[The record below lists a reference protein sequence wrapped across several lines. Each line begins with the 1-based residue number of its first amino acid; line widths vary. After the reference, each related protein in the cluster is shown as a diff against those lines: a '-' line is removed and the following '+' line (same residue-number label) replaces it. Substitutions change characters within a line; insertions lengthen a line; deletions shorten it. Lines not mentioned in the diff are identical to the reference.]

1 MQERMPG
8 WKWVSCSV
16 LLVGGCGTIPEF
28 IVDAA
33 WSSAKETIEQ
43 SVHDKVGDLLDFDN
57 PLLTFGGEFD
67 LNDLL
72 DSEDALPPFDDVGDN
87 EDEMDGE
94 EPELEEDGQDT
105 EQGGG
110 RR

>member
-1 MQERMPG
+1 MQVKTAG

-16 LLVGGCGTIPEF
+16 LLVGGCGAIPEF

-33 WSSAKETIEQ
+33 WASAKETIEQ
-43 SVHDKVGDLLDFDN
+43 TVHDKVGDLLDFDN
-57 PLLTFGGEFD
+57 PLFPFGGEFD

-72 DSEDALPPFDDVGDN
+72 DLEDALPPFDDMGDN
-87 EDEMDGE
+87 EDELNGE
-94 EPELEEDGQDT
+94 KPELEEDGQNM
-105 EQGGG
+105 EQAGG